1 LNEQLKYSKD
11 PKGRSRIMNTSVV
24 TSNNSDNQEMPMAPI
39 SGASIS
45 HLSIPVSY
53 GGKRRVHAEGLK
65 MLDQHYQ
72 RIEEE
77 MKMQTMENR
86 IRRLEFEEKRA
97 QKMEET
103 ANKRADSMID
113 ARKRHFEDLLVKKN
127 HYYNVAIQEEK
138 QRMQNQR
145 NRLERKSAIKLGR
158 IEAMAANQMAK
169 EETVHTVTEA
179 RIKQQ
184 KIAQSE
190 IEKQKE
196 VKLKELI

>member
-1 LNEQLKYSKD
+1 
-11 PKGRSRIMNTSVV
+11 MNTSVV

>member
-1 LNEQLKYSKD
+1 
-11 PKGRSRIMNTSVV
+11 MNTSLV

-45 HLSIPVSY
+45 HLSIPASY

-72 RIEEE
+72 RKEEE

-127 HYYNVAIQEEK
+127 YYYNMAIQEEK